1 MKKIIFTLTILALL
15 LGACTASPQSDPTP
29 WPEEVGWETAIEI
42 LNSGHV
48 VGVAQLHNLTV
59 YLDMDDGSQV
69 KTVEPAID
77 EIFNEIA
84 KCGQPCEGMVL
95 ATE

>member
-1 MKKIIFTLTILALL
+1 MKKISVALTLLILL
-15 LGACTASPQSDPTP
+15 LAACSTAPQADPTP
-29 WPEEVGWETAIEI
+29 WPDTVNWETAIEI

-59 YLDMDDGSQV
+59 YLEMDDGSQIT
-69 KTVEPAID
+69 TVEPTID
-77 EIFNEIA
+77 EIFNEIT